1 MAAGK
6 HKVAEASSTD
16 LLSEPQS
23 FELFTVNP
31 HNKCKAYRYAY
42 GTSVQVILASS
53 TRCYETFTPPLEYH
67 MVCCAEEVACFA
79 ALHTSAQDAILC
91 YTI

>member
-6 HKVAEASSTD
+6 GKVAEASGTD
-16 LLSEPQS
+16 LLSEPQA

-42 GTSVQVILASS
+42 GTSVQVNLLS
-53 TRCYETFTPPLEYH
+53 
-67 MVCCAEEVACFA
+67 
-79 ALHTSAQDAILC
+79 
-91 YTI
+91 